1 MKKRKIELV
10 IHIATI
16 LLSLFSPMSAPAA
29 DDAPMPKGFVYLR
42 EIAPDILQDIRY
54 AGAKN
59 FAGHPLPG
67 YSSPE
72 CILVKPAAMALSRV
86 QAELKSAGLGLK
98 VFDCYRPVRAVRAFL
113 DWANT
118 PEDVASTTA
127 YHPRIKKSA
136 LIPRYIAKRSG
147 HSRGA
152 AVDLTLVRLDG
163 SQGEK
168 PAHSPVCDVE
178 KPASEANRALDMGT
192 AFDCFDPLS
201 ETRANGISQ
210 TQRANRER
218 LLAVMT
224 RHGFRNYPGEWWHFS
239 FSPEPYPKR
248 YFDFTILP
256 YRK

>member
-1 MKKRKIELV
+1 MRKRKIRLV
-10 IHIATI
+10 KLIVAMLLAPFSVVSAT
-16 LLSLFSPMSAPAA
+16 AE
-29 DDAPMPKGFVYLR
+29 DDTPMPKGFVYLR

-59 FAGHPLPG
+59 FTGRPLPG
-67 YSSPE
+67 YRSAE
-72 CILVKPAAMALSRV
+72 CILVMPAAIALSRV
-86 QAELKSAGLGLK
+86 QVELKLVGLGLK

-113 DWANT
+113 EWASA
-118 PEDVASTTA
+118 PEDAALKTA
-127 YHPRIKKSA
+127 YYPRIKKSA

-152 AVDLTLVRLDG
+152 AVDLTLVALNGAR
-163 SQGEK
+163 SEK
-168 PAHSPVCDVE
+168 PAASPVCDVE
-178 KPASEANRALDMGT
+178 KPAGEANLALDMGT

-224 RHGFRNYPGEWWHFS
+224 RHGFRNYSGEWWHFS